1 MGGSSCCWHTGHC
14 EGAACWARV
23 QETDSRLLSPARQAN
38 AQGPGNFSSVVCVEW
53 CRERL
58 SGMHEE
64 CCAEVQLTKA
74 CREKLGAGFDRR
86 ADRLALMGTDRQLT
100 VWCKPSEL

>member
-14 EGAACWARV
+14 EGVACWAWV

-64 CCAEVQLTKA
+64 CSSPRHAEKIWGQVLTGGQTGW
-74 CREKLGAGFDRR
+74 L
-86 ADRLALMGTDRQLT
+86 
-100 VWCKPSEL
+100 